1 MLPEDETNIEVPSG
15 SDVPSIET
23 PHRKGRIRTVLGG
36 LRKTAQKVAK
46 GSKEFVT
53 SELQKVGR
61 FSKYIAIEAAALFIM
76 AIVAGIALAQLLK
89 SFVFDLLMP
98 VIGLISPRGDWQN
111 LQFRIGQTQFRAG
124 NFLAHL
130 LFFVV
135 VVLVAVLIIKLSP
148 KKPKMALQDLIRHC
162 PTCGGLLL
170 PGATECETCGTRLLD
185 FPEDEQHQE

>member
-1 MLPEDETNIEVPSG
+1 METLPEDESNSEMS
-15 SDVPSIET
+15 SDGEAHSIET
-23 PHRKGRIRTVLGG
+23 PHRKGRIRTVVSG
-36 LRKTAQKVAK
+36 LRKTLQKVAK

-61 FSKYIAIEAAALFIM
+61 FSKFIAIEAAALFVM
-76 AIVAGIALAQLLK
+76 AIVAAIALAELLK

-111 LQFRIGQTQFRAG
+111 LQFRIGQSQFRVG
-124 NFLAHL
+124 NFLAQL

-135 VVLVAVLIIKLSP
+135 VVSVAVLIVKLTP
-148 KKPKMALQDLIRHC
+148 KKPKMALQNLIRHC

-185 FPEDEQHQE
+185 FPEDE